1 MKRYLRRSTTSK
13 AFLGV
18 MAALLLYALTGFA
31 LAPYLLERYVTR
43 YAQEQLGSR
52 ATIADVRFNPFLLR
66 LEVKGFH
73 LEYPPGQPI
82 LGFGR
87 LLVDFQLSS
96 LLRRAWTFADVQ
108 IDGLD
113 VNVEVGRDGS
123 LNLAAF
129 MDRLVGRYTAVS
141 SGERPPLRWL
151 LQHAQLRDGKL
162 TFSDLSGQTP
172 LHTMVAP
179 INLEVLN
186 LATLPDRN
194 GRYAI
199 SAAVPDGGTIAWHG
213 DVSLL
218 PTASAG
224 ELEVRGVKLATAWAF
239 VRDELRLAEPDGSV
253 DVAMRY
259 RFGYRDRQATLA
271 TGGHPRSGVG
281 AGAPRAGTAA
291 TRSSG
296 WTRSRRAGGGSTSR
310 LASSSCRASSWPT
323 VA

>member
-1 MKRYLRRSTTSK
+1 MKHFLRRITTSK
-13 AFLGV
+13 ILLGL

-96 LLRRAWTFADVQ
+96 LLRRAWTFADVL

-113 VNVEVGRDGS
+113 VNVEVGRDGG
-123 LNLAAF
+123 LNLAEF

-151 LQHAQLRDGKL
+151 LQHA
-162 TFSDLSGQTP
+162 
-172 LHTMVAP
+172 
-179 INLEVLN
+179 
-186 LATLPDRN
+186 DR
-194 GRYAI
+194 
-199 SAAVPDGGTIAWHG
+199 
-213 DVSLL
+213 
-218 PTASAG
+218 
-224 ELEVRGVKLATAWAF
+224 K
-239 VRDELRLAEPDGSV
+239 SV
-253 DVAMRY
+253 V
-259 RFGYRDRQATLA
+259 
-271 TGGHPRSGVG
+271 
-281 AGAPRAGTAA
+281 
-291 TRSSG
+291 
-296 WTRSRRAGGGSTSR
+296 
-310 LASSSCRASSWPT
+310 
-323 VA
+323 